1 MSDMKYTDA
10 QTMAYINLYGVLG
23 GLVAL
28 CDALPEARKILG
40 KSACSIGFEI
50 KNGPS
55 ATLTFVGGRCIF
67 KEGVENCAI
76 KIPFSTCEK
85 FNGMVDGT
93 VTPIP
98 TRGVSKLPFLLG
110 KFKKLTNLLEQY
122 LRPTPEML
130 EDETFLKQSTAVMF
144 RVIASA
150 VAQIANHDKVGKA
163 SASYIVDGAI
173 KLEIGGFAKAA
184 LIAKDHTLTFSDKVP
199 KNVMSYMQF
208 ADVHVARDLFDGKI
222 NSVAAVGLGDVRIG
236 GMISQIDNVNRIL
249 SRVELYLR

>member
-1 MSDMKYTDA
+1 MSDMKYTDVR
-10 QTMAYINLYGVLG
+10 TMAYINLYGVLG

-28 CDALPEARKILG
+28 CDVVPEARKILG
-40 KSACSIGFEI
+40 KSTCSIGFDV
-50 KNGPS
+50 KNGPA

-76 KIPFSTCEK
+76 KLPFSSCEK

-93 VTPIP
+93 VTPVP
-98 TRGVSKLPFLLG
+98 TRGVTKLPFLLG

-130 EDETFLKQSTAVMF
+130 ENETFLKQSTAVMF

-150 VAQIANHDKVGKA
+150 VAQIANHDKVGQA
-163 SASYIVDGAI
+163 SASYIMDGTI
-173 KLEIGGFAKAA
+173 KLEIGGLASAA
-184 LIAKDHTLTFSDKVP
+184 LTAKDHKLTFSDKVP
-199 KNVMSYMQF
+199 KTFLSYMQF
-208 ADVHVARDLFDGKI
+208 ADVRTARDLFDGKI

>member
-1 MSDMKYTDA
+1 MSDMTYTDA
-10 QTMAYINLYGVLG
+10 RTLAYINLYGILG
-23 GLVAL
+23 SLTVL
-28 CDALPEARKILG
+28 CDTVPEAKKILG
-40 KSACSIGFEI
+40 RSTCSIGFEV

-76 KIPFSTCEK
+76 KLPFSTCEK

-98 TRGVSKLPFLLG
+98 TRGMTKLPFLLG

-122 LRPTPEML
+122 LRPAPEKL
-130 EDETFLKQSTAVMF
+130 ADEIFRTRSTAVMF
-144 RVIASA
+144 HVIASA
-150 VAQIANHDKVGKA
+150 VAQIANQDKVGQA
-163 SASYIVDGAI
+163 SASYIPDGAI
-173 KLEIGGFAKAA
+173 CLEIEGLASAA
-184 LIAKDHTLTFSDKVP
+184 LIAKDHTLTYTDKVP
-199 KNVMSYMQF
+199 NACTSFMKF
-208 ADVHVARDLFDGKI
+208 ADASVARDLFDGKI

-236 GMISQIDNVNRIL
+236 GMIPQIDNVNRIL

>member
-1 MSDMKYTDA
+1 MSDMKYTDV

-28 CDALPEARKILG
+28 CDVVPEARKILG
-40 KSACSIGFEI
+40 KSTCSIGFDV

-98 TRGVSKLPFLLG
+98 TRGMTKLPFLLG
-110 KFKKLTNLLEQY
+110 KFKKLTDLLEQY
-122 LRPTPEML
+122 LRPSPEKL
-130 EDETFLKQSTAVMF
+130 EDEVFLKQSTAVMF

-150 VAQIANHDKVGKA
+150 VAQIANHDKVGRA

-173 KLEIGGFAKAA
+173 RLEIGGLTSAA
-184 LIAKDHTLTFSDKVP
+184 LIAKDHTLTFSPKVP
-199 KNVMSYMQF
+199 KNVLSYMQF
-208 ADVHVARDLFDGKI
+208 TDVKVARDLFDGKI
-222 NSVAAVGLGDVRIG
+222 NSVAAVGLGDVKIG
-236 GMISQIDNVNRIL
+236 GMIPQIDNVNRIL